1 MSRFKSRFC
10 IVVLPLAVLFMSISQ
25 FASAQEATGAI
36 TGIGDPGAQII
47 VTRVGDG
54 EVIGVVVKCDG
65 SYRVE
70 GLKPADYEIVETGPH
85 HAVRKLS
92 VSAGHDSHVDLAP
105 AQTVKDTCR
114 HNN

>member
-1 MSRFKSRFC
+1 MFRFKSRFY
-10 IVVLPLAVLFMSISQ
+10 IVALHLAVLLVCISQ
-25 FASAQEATGAI
+25 VVSAQEATGAI
-36 TGIGDPGAQII
+36 TGTGDSEAQII
-47 VTRVGDG
+47 VTRVGNG

-70 GLKPADYEIVETGPH
+70 GLKPADYEIVEKGPH

-105 AQTVKDTCR
+105 ARTAKDTCP
-114 HNN
+114 HN

>member
-1 MSRFKSRFC
+1 MLRLKSRFC
-10 IVVLPLAVLFMSISQ
+10 IVALSLAVLFVSINR

-36 TGIGDPGAQII
+36 TGTGDPGAQII

-70 GLKPADYEIVETGPH
+70 GLKSGDYEIFEKGPH

-92 VSAGHDSHVDLAP
+92 VSAGHDSHVNLAP
-105 AQTVKDTCR
+105 VQTAKDTCL
-114 HNN
+114 HN